1 MTLICVSWCPISW
14 KLVKVSGKYHQSF
27 ESSWKMHFSLKL
39 CKLMLTIY
47 ILLGSL
53 FHQTLDIQ
61 DVMKLW
67 IFATR
72 GHWSIFLLL
81 VMVSFLMKETVCMHE
96 RLIWCHFCY
105 QKPYIHFFLHPSRQK
120 WKNIHALLL
129 FSLFLFSLL
138 FPFFLKGELHS
149 SWQKCK
155 FSQGYA
161 NTLTLPANR
170 LDCSEP

>member
-105 QKPYIHFFLHPSRQK
+105 QKPYIHFFYILHV
-120 WKNIHALLL
+120 KNGRTFMPYYFFPYSYSLFYSL
-129 FSLFLFSLL
+129 FS
-138 FPFFLKGELHS
+138 
-149 SWQKCK
+149 
-155 FSQGYA
+155 
-161 NTLTLPANR
+161 
-170 LDCSEP
+170 